1 MATFSPFQLG
11 RERERVTISGTFGP
25 QDVRRVLAA
34 IHDAVEKRGY
44 TEIELDF
51 TRCESAFSAAMLPL
65 CAHALQLRTNRIDVR
80 LLLPSADR
88 LARLFTN
95 TGWAHYLCPR
105 DYQQPSRDNFNRQF
119 PAAIFTTHEQQDKL
133 LNELLEKLL
142 GIIPNF
148 NRSAFAAVEW
158 ALCEITDN
166 VTNHSQSAIGGL
178 LQLSVFDIARKKVE
192 FTVADAG
199 LGVAQTL
206 RTAKPEINSD
216 IDALLQSVRSGITRN
231 AIDFQGN
238 GLYGTLE
245 ICRAGGG
252 KFTLNAGHAALICMN
267 GTVNAKY
274 EPIPFIGTTIDAHID
289 FSEPLLLEKALA
301 INGAIHKPVDYIEIR
316 YEQDDLRSIQFKV
329 KEQAISFR
337 SRPAGRPMRT
347 KLANL
352 IANCPGQILFV
363 DFENITVVSSSFA
376 DEVFGKLFV
385 ELGPMNFMQSI
396 RLINVSPTVKALI
409 DRAMKQRMQN
419 PAGIDFE
426 E

>member
-1 MATFSPFQLG
+1 MAYFPPFQLG
-11 RERERVTISGTFGP
+11 RERDRITVAGTFGA

-34 IHDAVEKRGY
+34 VHDAVEKRGY

-80 LLLPSADR
+80 LKLPQNDR
-88 LARLFTN
+88 LARLFVN
-95 TGWAHYLCPR
+95 TGWAHFLCPR
-105 DYQQPSRDNFNRQF
+105 DYEQPRRDNFSRQF
-119 PAAIFTTHEQQDKL
+119 PAAIYSTHEQQDNL

-142 GIIPNF
+142 AVVPNF

-166 VTNHSQSAIGGL
+166 VTNHSQSDIGGL
-178 LQLSVFDIARKKVE
+178 LQLSIFDIARKKVE

-199 LGVAQTL
+199 LGVTTTL
-206 RTAKPEINSD
+206 RAAKPEIKSD
-216 IDALLQSVRSGITRN
+216 IDALMESVRSGVTRN
-231 AIDFQGN
+231 IVDYQGN

-267 GTVNAKY
+267 GTVQAKH
-274 EPIPFIGTTIDAHID
+274 ETIPFIGTTVDAHID
-289 FSEPLLLEKALA
+289 FSEPSLLEKALA
-301 INGAIHKPVDYIEIR
+301 INGAIHKPVDYIEVK
-316 YEQDDLRSIQFKV
+316 YEQDDLRSIPFKV

-352 IANCPGQILFV
+352 IANCPGQLLYV

-385 ELGPMNFMQSI
+385 ELGPMNFMQSV
-396 RLINVSPTVKALI
+396 RLINVSPTVQALI
-409 DRAMKQRMQN
+409 DRAIKQRMQY
-419 PAGIDFE
+419 PTAADFE
-426 E
+426 